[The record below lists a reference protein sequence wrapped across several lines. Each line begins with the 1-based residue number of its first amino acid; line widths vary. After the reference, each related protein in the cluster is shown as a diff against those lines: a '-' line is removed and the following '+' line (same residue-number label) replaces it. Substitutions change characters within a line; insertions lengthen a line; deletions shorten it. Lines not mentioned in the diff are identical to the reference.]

1 MLEIACF
8 NAPSA
13 IAAAKAGASRIE
25 LCADYAAG
33 GVTPILSTLHSIREE
48 LDASSNRTSPDES
61 PSSSHDRVPINVM
74 IRPRGGDFTYST
86 AELSEMKS
94 NIEWFKAAKSVDGFV
109 FGVLISDNEV
119 DNARNKELVEA
130 ASPLPCTFHRAIDEV
145 EDLDAAVEAVIECG
159 FTSIL
164 TSGGAK
170 TATEGRDRVAQ
181 LQRKFGER
189 ISIILGGGVRSANV
203 LELRNDTGVE
213 WLHSAAIT
221 GTDEEI
227 NGQEVQRMIEILQNA

>member
-86 AELSEMKS
+86 AELSE
-94 NIEWFKAAKSVDGFV
+94 I
-109 FGVLISDNEV
+109 
-119 DNARNKELVEA
+119 
-130 ASPLPCTFHRAIDEV
+130 C
-145 EDLDAAVEAVIECG
+145 
-159 FTSIL
+159 
-164 TSGGAK
+164 
-170 TATEGRDRVAQ
+170 
-181 LQRKFGER
+181 
-189 ISIILGGGVRSANV
+189 
-203 LELRNDTGVE
+203 LRRPDFR
-213 WLHSAAIT
+213 
-221 GTDEEI
+221 
-227 NGQEVQRMIEILQNA
+227 Q